1 MVARG
6 LTVSYTQ
13 VFGIVISA
21 LVMTQTSRHQPSVSE
36 GAHL

>member
-6 LTVSYTQ
+6 FTVSYTQ

-21 LVMTQTSRHQPSVSE
+21 LMMQTSHDQSSVSE